1 MSLAEYSSLKSVR
14 RPGAT
19 ALVAAAL
26 ALVLAACSQE
36 PAAVETVAVTAP
48 TVAAVP
54 EARSVSIASVL
65 VTEALEEQAPRV
77 DRIEISPASIVLD
90 PGETVSLTA
99 RALAPDGS
107 EITDV
112 ELVWTAPDPRA
123 GSMTAD
129 GRFQAGPAPGVFE
142 SSVSVTAI
150 QNTFDGVSYTSAQT
164 SVTIVG
170 DALSAKL
177 VRIEI
182 VPDQPTV
189 LRQQIYR
196 LRAIGLDEAGVVIPG
211 VSFTWK
217 LNDDSLGRVNEIG
230 LLTVAGDEG
239 EYSDVVSVTGDWAGE
254 QVLAVADVRVISAPE
269 EDDYL
274 KVHALP
280 QRFFIEPGDR
290 LRLRAVALNG
300 LGKIQAGT
308 VLRWG
313 MVDDR
318 AGMIDGDGNFIA
330 GDVPG
335 VYTEAVRVEAIVP
348 GEDGFART
356 EDFASVVV
364 RDVGIKRLD
373 SLAVFP
379 GTLIAAPGGKA
390 NLFARTTDKSGN
402 PAEAGITWE
411 VLDERAG
418 TIDEGGIF
426 TAGETPGVYK
436 VAIQATAEQPD
447 GDETI
452 VRSASVDIVI
462 TGTLS
467 SSEVS
472 PALAT
477 VAPGRLVHFKLTAWD
492 ENEIVLSGLVVRW
505 TVTDDDAGTIDVF
518 GNFRAGDVPGM
529 YRDVIRAEVI
539 QRQPPGR

>member
-1 MSLAEYSSLKSVR
+1 MSLAEYSSLKSVK
-14 RPGAT
+14 RPGAI
-19 ALVAAAL
+19 AVVAAAL
-26 ALVLAACSQE
+26 ALVLAACSTA
-36 PAAVETVAVTAP
+36 PAPVETVAVAEP
-48 TVAAVP
+48 VVATVP
-54 EARSVSIASVL
+54 EARSVSLASVL
-65 VTEALEEQAPRV
+65 VTEATEEQAPKV

-99 RALAPDGS
+99 RALALDGI

-112 ELVWTAPDPRA
+112 ELVWTAPDSRA
-123 GSMTAD
+123 GSMSAD
-129 GRFQAGPAPGVFE
+129 GMFQAGSAPGVFG

-150 QNTFDGVSYTSAQT
+150 QNTFDGVSFTSAQA

-170 DALSAKL
+170 DALTSRL

-196 LRAIGLDEAGVVIPG
+196 LRAIGLDDAGVVIPG
-211 VSFTWK
+211 VSFTWNI
-217 LNDDSLGRVNEIG
+217 NDDSLGRLNDIG
-230 LLTVAGDEG
+230 LLTVDGDEG
-239 EYSDVVSVTGDWAGE
+239 DYADVVSVTGEWAGE
-254 QVLAVADVRVISAPE
+254 QVQAVADVRVIAAPE
-269 EDDYL
+269 KDDYL
-274 KVHALP
+274 QVHALP

-300 LGKIQAGT
+300 LGRIQAGT

-318 AGMIDGDGNFIA
+318 AGLIDGDGNFIA

-335 VYTEAVRVEAIVP
+335 VYTEAVRVEAVVA

-373 SLAVFP
+373 KLAIFP
-379 GTLIAAPGGKA
+379 GTLVAAPGGKA
-390 NLFARTTDKSGN
+390 NLFARTVDKSGN

-411 VLDERAG
+411 VLDDRVG
-418 TIDEGGIF
+418 TVDEGGIF
-426 TAGETPGVYK
+426 NAGEIPGIYK
-436 VAIQATAEQPD
+436 AAIRATAEQPD
-447 GDETI
+447 GNETI
-452 VRSASVDIVI
+452 TRSGSVDIVI

-467 SSEVS
+467 NSEVS
-472 PALAT
+472 PALVT

-492 ENEIVLSGLVVRW
+492 ENEIVLPGLVVRW
-505 TVTDDDAGTIDVF
+505 TVTDDNAGTVDVF

-539 QRQPPGR
+539 QREPPGR

>member
-1 MSLAEYSSLKSVR
+1 MK
-14 RPGAT
+14 RPGVVVLA
-19 ALVAAAL
+19 AAAL
-26 ALVLAACSQE
+26 AFVLTACLEE
-36 PAAVETVAVTAP
+36 PAAVEAVAVAEPTAATITEVRSVAVASVIVTVATDK
-48 TVAAVP
+48 
-54 EARSVSIASVL
+54 
-65 VTEALEEQAPRV
+65 QAPKV

-90 PGETVSLTA
+90 PSETVSLTA
-99 RALAPDGS
+99 RALALDGS
-107 EITDV
+107 EITDI
-112 ELVWTAPDPRA
+112 ELVWTAPDSRA

-129 GRFQAGPAPGVFE
+129 GRFQAGSAPGVFD

-150 QNTFDGVSYTSAQT
+150 QNTFDGVSYTSAQA

-182 VPDQPTV
+182 VPGQPTV

-196 LRAIGLDEAGVVIPG
+196 LRAIGLDDAGVVIPG

-217 LNDDSLGRVNEIG
+217 LNDDSLGRLNEIG
-230 LLTVAGDEG
+230 LLTVDGDEG
-239 EYSDVVSVTGDWAGE
+239 EYSQVVSVTGEWAGE
-254 QVLAVADVRVISAPE
+254 QVLAVADVRVISAPD

-274 KVHALP
+274 NVHALP
-280 QRFFIEPGDR
+280 QRFFIEPGER

-300 LGKIQAGT
+300 LGRIQAGT

-318 AGMIDGDGNFIA
+318 AGLIDGDGNFIA

-335 VYTEAVRVEAIVP
+335 VYTEAVRVEAVVP
-348 GEDGFART
+348 GKDGFART

-373 SLAVFP
+373 SIAVFP
-379 GTLIAAPGGKA
+379 GTLVTVPGGKA
-390 NLFARTTDKSGN
+390 NLFARTADKSGN

-411 VLDERAG
+411 VLDERVG
-418 TIDEGGIF
+418 TVDEGGIF
-426 TAGETPGVYK
+426 TAGEIPGVYK
-436 VAIQATAEQPD
+436 VAIRATAEQPN

-452 VRSASVDIVI
+452 VRIGSVDIVI
-462 TGTLS
+462 TGTLRN
-467 SSEVS
+467 SEVS
-472 PALAT
+472 PSLAT

-492 ENEIVLSGLVVRW
+492 ENEIVLPGLVVRW
-505 TVTDDDAGTIDVF
+505 TVSDDDAGTIDVF
-518 GNFRAGDVPGM
+518 GNFRAGDVPGT

-539 QRQPPGR
+539 QRRPPGR